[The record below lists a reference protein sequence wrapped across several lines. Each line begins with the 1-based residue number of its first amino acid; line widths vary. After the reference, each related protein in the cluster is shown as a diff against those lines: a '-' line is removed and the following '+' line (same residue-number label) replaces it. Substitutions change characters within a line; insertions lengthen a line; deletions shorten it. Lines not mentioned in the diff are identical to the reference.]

1 MRKILPLR
9 LEISSE
15 PMPPT
20 AQQISSFGLC
30 EYGKLPAPTEPSWR
44 STCPL
49 GGANMCAQSWFN
61 ANLVR
66 LQKAVLCA
74 NCDVISEGLNGH
86 CAACGSEALLALS
99 QLLGGTIEA
108 GFPLTIP
115 ASTQTANTPAPSGYF
130 SAAA

>member
-1 MRKILPLR
+1 M
-9 LEISSE
+9 S
-15 PMPPT
+15 
-20 AQQISSFGLC
+20 AQAWC
-30 EYGKLPAPTEPSWR
+30 
-44 STCPL
+44 
-49 GGANMCAQSWFN
+49 N

-99 QLLGGTIEA
+99 RVLGGTIQA
-108 GFPLTIP
+108 DLPLALSDLPRI
-115 ASTQTANTPAPSGYF
+115 TADIARRHSL